1 MLVFSS
7 ITPLLVQ
14 MCGSDNIRSARLCYS
29 FPAAATLSLLV
40 FFWYIWTVCAQSPIR
55 VIKVHFSSESLMY
68 NPHINLTVH
77 KVPIAILNHLEHIL
91 VNFAKTLKHAREIL
105 ILHLEMG
112 PMFKSSCTSRQEV
125 ACCRT

>member
-1 MLVFSS
+1 MDQIIYVVL
-7 ITPLLVQ
+7 
-14 MCGSDNIRSARLCYS
+14 DYARLCYS